1 MTDKTDDAPQAPHV
15 RYFHMG
21 QWPCYVGFTTSEE
34 AFDAEMKRL
43 NITPPPAWIA
53 TPHSAATAHY
63 FTNRDMLTIIV
74 CIRRERRRS
83 REQVAAL
90 LAHESL
96 HVVQQMEQWFYPSG
110 RFDDESAAY
119 LLQYLVQSFL
129 YEYSKPGEGS
139 SRSVEP
145 CRG

>member
-1 MTDKTDDAPQAPHV
+1 MHDDAPHI

-43 NITPPPAWIA
+43 CISPAPGWIA
-53 TPHSAATAHY
+53 TPHSHATTH
-63 FTNRDMLTIIV
+63 FLTNRDMLTIIV
-74 CIRRERRRS
+74 TMQRTKRRS
-83 REQVAAL
+83 REQIASL
-90 LAHESL
+90 IAHEAL
-96 HVVQQMEQWFYPSG
+96 HVVQEMEDWFYPSG

-129 YEYSKPGEGS
+129 YEYRSPGKNTN
-139 SRSVEP
+139 RSVEP
-145 CRG
+145 S